1 MNITVKM
8 PKMRYCRAVFVPKGG
23 GDKFNID
30 FGFYT
35 QEQKHETLYKLRKS
49 YSDHAFLSF
58 YAIEAP
64 DWAEP
69 EPVWSDYV
77 I

>member
-1 MNITVKM
+1 MNTR
-8 PKMRYCRAVFVPKGG
+8 KMRYCRAVFAKD

-30 FGFYT
+30 FGFYS

-69 EPVWSDYV
+69 EPVWADYV